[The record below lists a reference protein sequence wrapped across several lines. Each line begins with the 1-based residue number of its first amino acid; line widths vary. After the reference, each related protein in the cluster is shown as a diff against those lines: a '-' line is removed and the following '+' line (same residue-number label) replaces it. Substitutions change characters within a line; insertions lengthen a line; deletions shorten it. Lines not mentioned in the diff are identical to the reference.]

1 MKAALFACTL
11 PLFLAGAVEAMPL
24 VPSAPAGL
32 PIVQVQ
38 LRCDQNS
45 CIDQRTGV
53 YTASTCDYRGCRP
66 SSGPVGRIGGY
77 GQDYRYSR
85 GRGYDDGYDRGRGY
99 GYDDRRFR
107 GPRQNSGSAYGRW

>member
-1 MKAALFACTL
+1 MKAALFALTL
-11 PLFLAGAVEAMPL
+11 PLLAVGAAEAMPL
-24 VPSAPAGL
+24 AAPTPATL
-32 PIVQVQ
+32 PITQVQ

-77 GQDYRYSR
+77 GQDYRYKRSH
-85 GRGYDDGYDRGRGY
+85 GYDDGYYRQRDYGYYGRRGY
-99 GYDDRRFR
+99 EDGYRV
-107 GPRQNSGSAYGRW
+107 NSR

>member
-1 MKAALFACTL
+1 MKAALFTFAL
-11 PLFLAGAVEAMPL
+11 PLFAAGAAEAMPL
-24 VPSAPAGL
+24 APSAPAGL

-66 SSGPVGRIGGY
+66 SSGPVGRIGGN
-77 GQDYRYSR
+77 GQDHRFS
-85 GRGYDDGYDRGRGY
+85 RGRGY
-99 GYDDRRFR
+99 GYDGGYDRPRGYGYQGRRGYYDRF
-107 GPRQNSGSAYGRW
+107 